1 MSVENEIQANEKQR
15 VQLWTWW
22 NSRVLVQDIWHE
34 WSKNCLCLNKTIGK
48 IIPKVCIFGLELL
61 EFDRTMFPHGTEEGM
76 QSCLIIQYI
85 CFMAFPPRGFGLLSL
100 IHVLSAPSVCRN
112 TALHR
117 TSWLKAFHIIS
128 SPKKVQLRADWQ
140 PSRSIKYISQH
151 HWPLSPHYNDCI
163 HKLKSSI
170 SDIPIT
176 HPFSYI
182 A

>member
-1 MSVENEIQANEKQR
+1 MSVENETQTNEKQR

-61 EFDRTMFPHGTEEGM
+61 EFDRRMFPHGTEEGM

-128 SPKKVQLRADWQ
+128 GPKKYSYELIGNQAGPLNT
-140 PSRSIKYISQH
+140 SHSITD
-151 HWPLSPHYNDCI
+151 LSLH
-163 HKLKSSI
+163 
-170 SDIPIT
+170 IT
-176 HPFSYI
+176 MTASTS
-182 A
+182 